1 MNLAE
6 NLDQKNFT
14 DQLIYTTPRNN
25 QMQEITMN
33 NMLGDINNNFNIYL
47 PQMVSNSSEFRNN
60 VMLTENV
67 NSKNKA
73 H

>member
-67 NSKNKA
+67 KSKNKA